1 MLVLSVEDYRLI
13 HRPVKILKL
22 VFAAVAALLYVIKFV
37 SDVLQDS
44 GFLQA
49 LLFSSTNKIVMIE
62 TSLKMRFPKLNIH
75 KSWSFILLVFFQAHM
90 GNMDRTSEKWKM
102 IGGNLALVQVSKMI
116 HIGAGVSAASSYAS
130 G

>member
-1 MLVLSVEDYRLI
+1 
-13 HRPVKILKL
+13 
-22 VFAAVAALLYVIKFV
+22 
-37 SDVLQDS
+37 
-44 GFLQA
+44 
-49 LLFSSTNKIVMIE
+49 
-62 TSLKMRFPKLNIH
+62 
-75 KSWSFILLVFFQAHM
+75 M